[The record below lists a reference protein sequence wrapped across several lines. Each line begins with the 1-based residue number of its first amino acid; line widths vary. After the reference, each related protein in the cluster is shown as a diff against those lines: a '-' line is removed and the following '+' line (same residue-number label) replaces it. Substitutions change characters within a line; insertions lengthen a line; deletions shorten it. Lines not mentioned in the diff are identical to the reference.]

1 VAENQNENNDIW
13 KQASRQMEAVISV
26 TKAFIKFD
34 FFQMLEE
41 VLSTINNMIRGK
53 FGAILLVH
61 GSDVELV
68 VHTGNPPESLVKTVL
83 RQSVEAANIS
93 QNESPNA
100 VGLAAQTFLQQKTI
114 VLNDLNNLSVSNAAL
129 DVVKKVG
136 ITDLLSTPIIYHG
149 QVLGV
154 IQLARTNDQHFTSQE
169 VAQEVEVVESF
180 GRELGLVITE
190 KAAREI
196 AEEARQDLEF
206 FIDLLTHDISS
217 QAMIA
222 YSSLEEIKDVIDQND
237 EDSQFFVQS
246 ALQSLQ
252 RVQNIIDQVRLL
264 SMIQELGAAEFTPI
278 DICGAVERS
287 TGVIKTMFP
296 EEEIEITIHQ
306 TKSPIFVQGTTIL
319 DNCIINLLQNA
330 VLADRNPIKKITID
344 INSGNENNRCRIAIT
359 DRGEGIPEEMQEKI
373 FQRFFRIRSRSKGS
387 GLGLFITKSILEK
400 LNGRITVQDRV
411 EGDYSQGSCFIITLP
426 EVDIENFPS

>member
-1 VAENQNENNDIW
+1 MAENQNENNDIW

-169 VAQEVEVVESF
+169 VEVVESF

-190 KAAREI
+190 KAA
-196 AEEARQDLEF
+196 
-206 FIDLLTHDISS
+206 
-217 QAMIA
+217 
-222 YSSLEEIKDVIDQND
+222 
-237 EDSQFFVQS
+237 
-246 ALQSLQ
+246 
-252 RVQNIIDQVRLL
+252 
-264 SMIQELGAAEFTPI
+264 
-278 DICGAVERS
+278 
-287 TGVIKTMFP
+287 
-296 EEEIEITIHQ
+296 
-306 TKSPIFVQGTTIL
+306 
-319 DNCIINLLQNA
+319 
-330 VLADRNPIKKITID
+330 
-344 INSGNENNRCRIAIT
+344 
-359 DRGEGIPEEMQEKI
+359 
-373 FQRFFRIRSRSKGS
+373 
-387 GLGLFITKSILEK
+387 
-400 LNGRITVQDRV
+400 
-411 EGDYSQGSCFIITLP
+411 
-426 EVDIENFPS
+426 

>member
-13 KQASRQMEAVISV
+13 KQASQQMEAVISV
-26 TKAFIKFD
+26 TKAFIKLD

-41 VLSTINNMIRGK
+41 VLSTITNMIRGK
-53 FGAILLVH
+53 YGAILLVH

-83 RQSVEAANIS
+83 RQSVETANIS
-93 QNESPNA
+93 QNESLNA
-100 VGLAAQTFLQQKTI
+100 VGLAAQTFFQQKTI
-114 VLNDLNNLSVSNAAL
+114 VLNDLNNLSVSDAAL
-129 DVVKKVG
+129 DVVKNVG

-169 VAQEVEVVESF
+169 VEVVESF

-196 AEEARQDLEF
+196 AEEAKQDLEF

-222 YSSLEEIKDVIDQND
+222 YSSLEEIKDAIDQND

-264 SMIQELGAAEFTPI
+264 SMIQELGAAEFTPT

-287 TGVIKTMFP
+287 ARVIKTMFP

>member
-1 VAENQNENNDIW
+1 KVAENQNENNDIW
-13 KQASRQMEAVISV
+13 KQASQQMEAVISV
-26 TKAFIKFD
+26 TKAFIKLD

-41 VLSTINNMIRGK
+41 VLSTITNMIRGK
-53 FGAILLVH
+53 YGAILLVH

-83 RQSVEAANIS
+83 RQSVETANIS
-93 QNESPNA
+93 QNESLNA
-100 VGLAAQTFLQQKTI
+100 VGLAAQTFFQQKTI
-114 VLNDLNNLSVSNAAL
+114 VLNDLNNLSVSDAAL
-129 DVVKKVG
+129 DVVKNVG

-169 VAQEVEVVESF
+169 VEVVESF

-196 AEEARQDLEF
+196 AEEAKQDLEF

-222 YSSLEEIKDVIDQND
+222 YSSLEEIKDAIDQND

-264 SMIQELGAAEFTPI
+264 SMIQELGAAEFTPT

-287 TGVIKTMFP
+287 ARVIKTMFP